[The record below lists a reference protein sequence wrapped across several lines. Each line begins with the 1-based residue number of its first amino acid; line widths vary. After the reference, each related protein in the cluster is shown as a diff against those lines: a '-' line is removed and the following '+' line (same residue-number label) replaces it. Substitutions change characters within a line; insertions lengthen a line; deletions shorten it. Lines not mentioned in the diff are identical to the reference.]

1 MEVLLNSRV
10 MGLVMSLEFTR
21 KQRFKSKRIER
32 LIYMRN
38 IDGTFNREKPI
49 EHTVE
54 VDIYYQGYRERTEI
68 DIIGE

>member
-1 MEVLLNSRV
+1 

>member
-1 MEVLLNSRV
+1 
-10 MGLVMSLEFTR
+10 MSLEFTR